1 MTTTPN
7 LGLTL
12 LSANQAQ
19 ASVVINGNMSAL
31 DTAAG
36 AMTFAA
42 LPASPVD
49 GTRRFITDSPTAAI
63 GNFGAAV
70 SVGGGTAHVPLFWDA
85 GSSTWRIG

>member
-19 ASVVINGNMSAL
+19 ASVVINGNMSTL

-36 AMTFAA
+36 ALTFAA
-42 LPASPVD
+42 LPSVRVA
-49 GTRRFITDSPTAAI
+49 GMRRFITDSPTAAV

-70 SVGGGTAHVPLFWDA
+70 TVGGGTAHVPIFWDA
-85 GSSTWRIG
+85 GTSAWRIG